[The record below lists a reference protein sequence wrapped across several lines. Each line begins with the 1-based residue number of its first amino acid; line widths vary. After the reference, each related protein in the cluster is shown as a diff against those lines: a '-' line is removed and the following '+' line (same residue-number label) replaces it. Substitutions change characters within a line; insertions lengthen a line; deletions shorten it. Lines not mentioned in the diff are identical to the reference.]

1 MMRIFSRKK
10 SGQSVIEYVIL
21 LSVIVAVFLSMSLY
35 MRRAVSAKLLI
46 VENRINE
53 AVR

>member
-1 MMRIFSRKK
+1 MMRIFNRKT

-21 LSVIVAVFLSMSLY
+21 LSVIVAVFLTMSLY
-35 MRRAVSAKLLI
+35 MRRAVNAKLLI